1 MPGFTVLQWLLPKHA
16 SVPGI
21 YFLLMAMSL
30 GQHVREL
37 PENCQVSPFPPK
49 PHSLL
54 SSFSVFLPLVLFS
67 VRFLTFSLSIHV
79 FPLHCLMLTLTCS
92 YLFMFVVLSFS
103 LRERLHQSQN
113 VRPLTIFCSSYIAH
127 FTITVS
133 HNVLYIQCPGQC
145 ANNIHVIFLSS
156 LGSIQP
162 FAAIVTQKLFQTQYQ
177 PLPIPGTHLYPRVK
191 RSNYSKEAIIVSCSR
206 TQVS

>member
-1 MPGFTVLQWLLPKHA
+1 MFTFCLVSGFNLGKGKKGVQNREINQETCHMPGFTVLQWLLPKHA

-103 LRERLHQSQN
+103 LRERLH
-113 VRPLTIFCSSYIAH
+113 
-127 FTITVS
+127 
-133 HNVLYIQCPGQC
+133 
-145 ANNIHVIFLSS
+145 
-156 LGSIQP
+156 
-162 FAAIVTQKLFQTQYQ
+162 
-177 PLPIPGTHLYPRVK
+177 
-191 RSNYSKEAIIVSCSR
+191 
-206 TQVS
+206 